1 MMSAISDLG
10 MSGVS
15 TLQRPQALTD
25 DQKKQIQDILSQYDP
40 SNLTAEDAKSIFKAF
55 KDAGIRPGPGMKDA
69 ITAAGFDA
77 EKLFSLGGHKGHHRH
92 GSESSSSAAQGESGI
107 NVSALQQLQTLLN
120 QYDLTNLSADQQQ
133 NLETQLGQAGLLT
146 SGNTIN
152 VGI

>member
-15 TLQRPQALTD
+15 TFQGPQALTD
-25 DQKKQIQDILSQYDP
+25 DQKKQIQDILSKYDP
-40 SNLTAEDAKSIFKAF
+40 STLTAEDAKSIFKAF

-77 EKLFSLGGHKGHHRH
+77 EKLFSIGGHKGHHRH
-92 GSESSSSAAQGESGI
+92 ASGSASAMAQGESGI
-107 NVSALQQLQTLLN
+107 DVSALQKLQTILN
-120 QYDLTNLSADQQQ
+120 QFDLTNLSADQQQ
-133 NLETQLGQAGLLT
+133 NLETQLGQAGLLP

-152 VGI
+152 LGV